1 MAAGFFSL
9 FGCLPDIA
17 SWMDRSRTEPN
28 WWNRKRERVERERK
42 ANDWAET
49 PMWMSWFNLS
59 TRFYTRSVWK
69 NPQGCSGTGKLLSEH
84 IILSLKSRI
93 HRQKDYLLF
102 YTLLKSLPFLS
113 IIQMSS
119 FLQAHL
125 QFANLSSKLL
135 HFSFANKGISQH
147 SGVCGIINSGR
158 FIFRQH
164 GA

>member
-1 MAAGFFSL
+1 MPARYCQLDGSESDWTEL
-9 FGCLPDIA
+9 VKSKTGA
-17 SWMDRSRTEPN
+17 S
-28 WWNRKRERVERERK
+28 RERK

-69 NPQGCSGTGKLLSEH
+69 NPRGRSGTGKLLSEH

-102 YTLLKSLPFLS
+102 YTVHKSLPFLP

-135 HFSFANKGISQH
+135 HFPFANKGISQH
-147 SGVCGIINSGR
+147 SGVCGIINGGR